1 MASNTQTAARGEAE
15 QMLAGVLLSE
25 SGSDPYDAYRWIREH
40 APVLRTRNGTIVLTR
55 YADVFAALREPALG
69 KPEQGFG
76 LRRKDLDPAQVE
88 LAMARWRRTIL
99 FANPPEHTRLRRLI
113 SDVFTPRHVSQLQP
127 AIAGIADTYLDR
139 LGAGP
144 GTDFIAAVATPM
156 PAKVIAGLLGIPGSD
171 YENFA
176 PLVRDTVQLFEP
188 FATTESV
195 TRAITAQDELS
206 RYLAGLLA
214 GKRRRPGDDLL
225 SRLASSMAADAMDDT
240 EMTAAA
246 VLLFSAG
253 FETTVN
259 LLGNGLHA
267 LLTHPGQLA
276 RLRRQPGL
284 MPQAVEEFLRYD
296 SPVQLTSRAAL
307 QSCAVAG
314 TELTAGQQ
322 ILVLIGAAN
331 RDPARFTDPDRL
343 DITRDQGP
351 ALSFGTGSHFCL
363 GAHLARLEATE
374 FFTRLLAR
382 FRHLEPAGPPQP
394 RPGRSLRGFAHLPVT
409 ARS

>member
-1 MASNTQTAARGEAE
+1 MPSDLNTAGRSEAE
-15 QMLAGVLLSE
+15 QVLADVMLTE
-25 SGSDPYDAYRWIREH
+25 SGSDPYDAYRWIRDH
-40 APVLRTRNGTIVLTR
+40 APVLRTRNGTVVLTR
-55 YADVFAALREPALG
+55 YADVFDALRDPGLG

-76 LRRKDLDPAQVE
+76 LRRKDIAPGQAQQ
-88 LAMARWRRTIL
+88 AMARWKRTIL

-113 SDVFTPRHVSQLQP
+113 SDIFTPRHVSALQP
-127 AIAGIADTYLDR
+127 QIAAIADSYLDR
-139 LGAGP
+139 LDTQP
-144 GTDFIAAVATPM
+144 GTDFIATVATPM
-156 PAKVIAGLLGIPGSD
+156 PAKIIAGLLGIPGSD

-188 FATTESV
+188 FATADSV
-195 TRAITAQDELS
+195 TKAITAQDELS

-214 GKRRRPGDDLL
+214 GKRRSPGDDLL

-240 EMTAAA
+240 EMTATA

-267 LLTHPGQLA
+267 LLTHPGQLTA
-276 RLRRQPGL
+276 LRRQPGL
-284 MPQAVEEFLRYD
+284 MPRAVEEFLRFD

-307 QSCAVAG
+307 QPCTVAG
-314 TELTAGQQ
+314 TDLTAGQQ

-331 RDPARFTDPDRL
+331 RDSARFTDPDRL

-374 FFTRLLAR
+374 FFTRLLTR
-382 FRHLEPAGPPQP
+382 FSHLEPAGPPQP
-394 RPGRSLRGFAHLPVT
+394 RPGRSLRGFARLPVT
-409 ARS
+409 ARR